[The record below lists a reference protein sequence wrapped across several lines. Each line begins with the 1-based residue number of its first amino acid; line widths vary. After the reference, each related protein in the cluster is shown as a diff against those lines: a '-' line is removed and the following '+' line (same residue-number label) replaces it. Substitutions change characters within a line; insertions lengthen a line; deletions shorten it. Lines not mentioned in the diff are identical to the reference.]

1 MRTFK
6 VIYTLKDGTDIYDI
20 VKADSEETVMKEITR
35 VISKPVS
42 FIIIGDGGFRLDE
55 LLRFK
60 VLDVKLELYNP
71 QESSGLF
78 D

>member
-1 MRTFK
+1 MGMFK
-6 VIYTLKDGTDIYDI
+6 IIYTLKDGTDIYDI

-60 VLDVKLELYNP
+60 V
-71 QESSGLF
+71 SSIKI
-78 D
+78 

>member
-6 VIYTLKDGTDIYDI
+6 IIYTLKNGENMYDI
-20 VKADSEETVMKEITR
+20 VKADSQEIVMKEITR

-55 LLRFK
+55 LLSFR
-60 VLDVKLELYNP
+60 VLDVKLELYN
-71 QESSGLF
+71 S
-78 D
+78 